1 MDVRIS
7 LSVSLLRDQLG
18 TVIEQAV
25 TNAVETVLGEM
36 LKVVGC
42 KFDEFSKE
50 MTAKEK
56 ENESIKKMLEI
67 SRCQMKT
74 MRKYLSA
81 VSAKDER
88 PVPVNQKYGKQ
99 TLCQY
104 RGELQF
110 PNQNWT
116 RKAGDGNFTPNER
129 AERLLN
135 DNQIASLSEG
145 LPRTI
150 QLRDG
155 TAIKD
160 QVIAV
165 KESQDTHSSAPN
177 LHPKDYI
184 HIKEE
189 HRDPL
194 ERPGGCHSR
203 EGFCETEPSQGGS
216 TEVLDFDPS
225 LHKLDNIAVT
235 TMGASPQAKEEE
247 AEMQLICIKEEPPEL
262 EIHTLSP
269 QPPDRLSDPCPD
281 QGGGQDRAGP
291 TDCLMGTAL
300 PTMSSPTCWDGQ
312 ARRGG
317 IRPQGELQTLRQ
329 QRAELQRRSQ
339 LRRRERERS
348 LPQALQVA
356 MERER
361 REKTR
366 IRVARWRA
374 KRKMQA
380 AGLMT
385 SQPTQLDYGLAQSVQ
400 MHANDALRCRQQYGS
415 LMYGSAQYENGA
427 LYPPLHIGQ
436 ELTDALV
443 QSEVT
448 VVQQGILGSD
458 SELFQQS
465 EFEA

>member
-184 HIKEE
+184 HIK
-189 HRDPL
+189 
-194 ERPGGCHSR
+194 
-203 EGFCETEPSQGGS
+203 
-216 TEVLDFDPS
+216 
-225 LHKLDNIAVT
+225 DNIAVT

-300 PTMSSPTCWDGQ
+300 PTMSSPTSGWDGQ

>member
-36 LKVVGC
+36 LKV
-42 KFDEFSKE
+42 
-50 MTAKEK
+50 
-56 ENESIKKMLEI
+56 
-67 SRCQMKT
+67 
-74 MRKYLSA
+74 
-81 VSAKDER
+81 
-88 PVPVNQKYGKQ
+88 
-99 TLCQY
+99 
-104 RGELQF
+104 
-110 PNQNWT
+110 
-116 RKAGDGNFTPNER
+116 
-129 AERLLN
+129 
-135 DNQIASLSEG
+135 
-145 LPRTI
+145 
-150 QLRDG
+150 LRDG

-216 TEVLDFDPS
+216 TEVHDFDPS

-300 PTMSSPTCWDGQ
+300 PTMSSPTSGWDGQ